1 MTTDSQKKDAEE
13 ALRAELKRHDWY
25 YTYSDD
31 GSVFRRGSDHRKKI
45 DLMFASFVKLMGA
58 TYANAVWNE
67 CAPKDFHLVE
77 KGEAS

>member
-1 MTTDSQKKDAEE
+1 MATKEELKASEE

-31 GSVFRRGSDHRKKI
+31 GRVFRRGSDHRKKI

-67 CAPKDFHLVE
+67 CAPKDFQLVE